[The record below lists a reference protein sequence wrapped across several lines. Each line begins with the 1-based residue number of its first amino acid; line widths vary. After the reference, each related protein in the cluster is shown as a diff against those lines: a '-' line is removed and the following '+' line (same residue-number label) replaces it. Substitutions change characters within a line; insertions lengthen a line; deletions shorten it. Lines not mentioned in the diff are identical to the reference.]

1 MALNAKTKKLLVAA
15 AIIAPFLIVAI
26 GCVMPQTH
34 ETFYTNFVWKYFW
47 GPSVADVEPNAG
59 HGTAEYHGV
68 FAADEYTLVSE
79 MAYGAILILCLVGI
93 YRILS
98 RARVRLDEKF
108 IYALVPF
115 IFLGPILRVFE
126 DAWLFKPPV
135 QYLFISPFLFFLMGG
150 IVLLFLLI
158 GARIRDL
165 HLPFSKQVL
174 YFAAVMGAAVAAYAF
189 AYANPALSSQFAYMV
204 PPVFVALYGAASVGV
219 FALVCQKG
227 GAGPA
232 MTAFSFGVFPLL
244 VSMHVL
250 SEWIRNP
257 WSQTMAAPQPT
268 VIPVVMGIALAV
280 AIIIFAAARL
290 LSIKFPKAACFAN
303 PVNLMM
309 IFGHQIDAW
318 ATTIAINTDFQHL
331 FGLQLAPY
339 GEKHPLP
346 DILLGMDGGYAFILV
361 KLALILLM
369 IYLIDISAEEDMK
382 KYPALKILIKL
393 TIIALGMGPG
403 TRDFLRA
410 AMSV

>member
-1 MALNAKTKKLLVAA
+1 MALNIKTKKLLAAA
-15 AIIAPFLIVAI
+15 AILAPFLIVAA
-26 GCVMPQTH
+26 GCLLPQTH

-47 GPSVADVEPNAG
+47 GPSVADIEGRAVQ
-59 HGTAEYHGV
+59 YHGV
-68 FAADEYTLVSE
+68 WAADEYTLVSE

-93 YRILS
+93 YQILS
-98 RARVRLDEKF
+98 RARIRLDEKF
-108 IYALVPF
+108 IYALLPF

-135 QYLFISPFLFFLMGG
+135 QYLFISPFLFFVMGG
-150 IVLLFLLI
+150 MVLLFLLI
-158 GARIRDL
+158 GARIRDI
-165 HLPFSKQVL
+165 HLSFSKQVL
-174 YFAAVMGAAVAAYAF
+174 YFAAVMGIVCSLYALLYLG
-189 AYANPALSSQFAYMV
+189 ASRQFAYMV

-219 FALVCQKG
+219 FALVSSKG

-232 MTAFSFGVFPLL
+232 MTAFLFGAFTLL
-244 VSMHVL
+244 VSAHVL
-250 SEWIRNP
+250 AEWIRNP
-257 WSQTMAAPQPT
+257 WSRTMAAPQPM
-268 VIPVVMGIALAV
+268 VIAVVMGIALAV
-280 AIIIFAAARL
+280 SLLVFAAAKL
-290 LSIKFPKAACFAN
+290 ISAKYPKAACFAN

-309 IFGHQIDAW
+309 IFGHQVDAW
-318 ATTIAINTDFQHL
+318 ASTITINPDFQRQ
-331 FGLQLAPY
+331 FGLNLASY

-346 DILLGMDGGYAFILV
+346 DFFLGLGGGYAYILV

-369 IYLIDISAEEDMK
+369 IYLIDIASEEDMR

>member
-47 GPSVADVEPNAG
+47 GPSVADIEGRAVQ
-59 HGTAEYHGV
+59 YHGV
-68 FAADEYTLVSE
+68 WAADEYTLVSE

-174 YFAAVMGAAVAAYAF
+174 YSGIRC
-189 AYANPALSSQFAYMV
+189 ALRRRIRR
-204 PPVFVALYGAASVGV
+204 SV
-219 FALVCQKG
+219 
-227 GAGPA
+227 
-232 MTAFSFGVFPLL
+232 
-244 VSMHVL
+244 
-250 SEWIRNP
+250 R
-257 WSQTMAAPQPT
+257 
-268 VIPVVMGIALAV
+268 
-280 AIIIFAAARL
+280 ARL
-290 LSIKFPKAACFAN
+290 SK
-303 PVNLMM
+303 
-309 IFGHQIDAW
+309 GRR
-318 ATTIAINTDFQHL
+318 
-331 FGLQLAPY
+331 
-339 GEKHPLP
+339 
-346 DILLGMDGGYAFILV
+346 
-361 KLALILLM
+361 
-369 IYLIDISAEEDMK
+369 
-382 KYPALKILIKL
+382 
-393 TIIALGMGPG
+393 GPG
-403 TRDFLRA
+403 NDRVFIRRFPAPRFDARA
-410 AMSV
+410 L